1 MKNYFT
7 KIPGLFKT
15 LLVLILIT
23 GWTYGN
29 YDNITEMGMTHRMM
43 MLVIQLGVILF
54 AARLGNIFFEKM
66 HLPGVLGELTAGI
79 LIGPYLIGTLSI
91 PGFPNG
97 LFPIYTEQF
106 PISPELY
113 GICALASIVLLFM
126 AGLETDIKLFMRYS
140 MVGSLVG
147 IGGVVISF
155 LVGDLLTI
163 IFSKMLFGV
172 TLGFFSPACLFLG
185 IIATTTS
192 VGITARILSEQGK
205 LDLPEGVTIL
215 SGAVVDDVLGIIL
228 LAVGLGVMS
237 ASKASGNVNWGH
249 IGLIAAK
256 AIGIWLTA
264 TVIGLVASR
273 KIGILLKW
281 FRDRSSIA
289 MMALGL
295 ALILAGLFE
304 EAGLAMIIGAYIMG
318 LSLSKTDINHVIMEK
333 LNPIYSF
340 LVPIF
345 FTVMG
350 MLVNIRLL
358 SSKNILLFGIIY
370 TFGAIIAKLI
380 GCGLPTLFSNFN
392 LLGTLR
398 IGFGMLPKGEVA
410 LITAGIGLSAGLL
423 SPEIFGVAVLMTL
436 MTTLITLPFLK
447 TLFRHDA
454 EGVRKSITTG
464 EGTRLLFKFPS
475 LQTSGLMTSK
485 LLSIFDSEGF
495 FVHTL
500 NQSQKIYQLRKDEM
514 IIGVHNKGKE
524 IEFDCSKSEVP
535 YINTAMY
542 EVLAEFES
550 TVKELRKPIDGEAI
564 AKRLQ
569 ERMTGAGIRSDL
581 AAYISKDVLIPR
593 LKSDAKQDIIDELL
607 EVLNQNGLIK
617 NFNGAKKAVFDREE
631 SMSTGIQFGIA
642 IPHGRT
648 DAVQRLVCAIG
659 LKPEGVDFNSIDG
672 KPSQIFV
679 LTLSPESASAPHM
692 HFMSMVGQALDENG
706 RKALL
711 TCKTSK
717 QMYEVLT
724 KTSGHKK
731 LKFIKK
737 K

>member
-1 MKNYFT
+1 MLRTMGK
-7 KIPGLFKT
+7 KVSVILFLCLT
-15 LLVLILIT
+15 STVVLASGDSIADMDIMHQMMLLVL
-23 GWTYGN
+23 
-29 YDNITEMGMTHRMM
+29 
-43 MLVIQLGVILF
+43 QLGIILF
-54 AARLGNIFFEKM
+54 VARLGNILFEKFKM
-66 HLPGVLGELTAGI
+66 PGVLGELTAGI
-79 LIGPYLIGTLSI
+79 LIGPYLIGALSI

-106 PISPELY
+106 PISPELF
-113 GICALASIVLLFM
+113 GVCTLASIVLLFM
-126 AGLETDIKLFMRYS
+126 AGLETDIKLFIRYS
-140 MVGSLVG
+140 AIGSLVG

-163 IFSKMLFGV
+163 VFSKILLGI

-185 IIATTTS
+185 IISTTTS

-205 LDLPEGVTIL
+205 LDSPEGVTIL

-228 LAVGLGVMS
+228 LAVGLGVIS

-273 KIGILLKW
+273 KISILLKW
-281 FRDRSSIA
+281 FGDRSSIA

-350 MLVNIRLL
+350 MLVNIRIL

-370 TFGAIIAKLI
+370 TFGAIIAKLV

-398 IGFGMLPKGEVA
+398 IGFGMQPKGEVA
-410 LITAGIGLSAGLL
+410 LIIAGIGLSAGLL

-436 MTTLITLPFLK
+436 MTTLVTLPFLK
-447 TLFRHDA
+447 TLFGHDK

-485 LLSIFDSEGF
+485 LLSVFDSEGF

-524 IEFDCSKSEVP
+524 IEFDCSASEVP

-550 TVKELRKPIDGEAI
+550 TVKELRKPIDGESI

-569 ERMTGAGIRSDL
+569 EQMTGAGIRPDL
-581 AAYISKDVLIPR
+581 AAYISKDVLIPH
-593 LKSDAKQDIIDELL
+593 LKSETKQDIIDELL

-617 NFNGAKKAVFDREE
+617 NFNGAKKAVYDREE

-672 KPSQIFV
+672 KPSQVFV

-692 HFMSMVGQALDENG
+692 HFMSMISQALDENG

-724 KTSGHKK
+724 KTTGHKK

>member
-1 MKNYFT
+1 MLRKMGR
-7 KIPGLFKT
+7 KISVILFLCLT
-15 LLVLILIT
+15 STVVLASSDSIADMDI
-23 GWTYGN
+23 
-29 YDNITEMGMTHRMM
+29 MHRMM

-54 AARLGNIFFEKM
+54 AARLGNILFEKM

-79 LIGPYLIGTLSI
+79 LIGPYLIGSLSI
-91 PGFPNG
+91 PGFQNG

-113 GICALASIVLLFM
+113 GICTLASIVLLFM

-140 MVGSLVG
+140 IVGSFVG

-163 IFSKMLFGV
+163 MFSKILFGV

-205 LDLPEGVTIL
+205 LDSPEGVTIL
-215 SGAVVDDVLGIIL
+215 SGAVVDDVLGIVL

-273 KIGILLKW
+273 KISVLLKW

-304 EAGLAMIIGAYIMG
+304 EAGLAMIIGAYITG

-350 MLVNIRLL
+350 MLVNIKVL

-410 LITAGIGLSAGLL
+410 LITAGIGLSTGLL

-447 TLFRHDA
+447 TLFGHEA
-454 EGVRKSITTG
+454 EGVRKPITTG

-475 LQTSGLMTSK
+475 LQTSGLMTRK
-485 LLSIFDSEGF
+485 LLSVFDSEGF

-550 TVKELRKPIDGEAI
+550 TVKELRKPIDGESI
-564 AKRLQ
+564 TKRLQ
-569 ERMTGAGIRSDL
+569 ERITGVGIRSDL
-581 AAYISKDVLIPR
+581 TAYISKDVLIPR
-593 LKSDAKQDIIDELL
+593 LKGENKQSIIDELL
-607 EVLNQNGLIK
+607 EVLHQNSLIK
-617 NFNGAKKAVFDREE
+617 NFNGAKKAVYDREE

-692 HFMSMVGQALDENG
+692 HFMSMISQALDENG

-711 TCKTSK
+711 ICKTPK
-717 QMYEVLT
+717 QMYEVVT
-724 KTSGHKK
+724 KTPIPKK
-731 LKFIKK
+731 RNLSRK
-737 K
+737 